1 MTIIN
6 QDYQKNYSQKL
17 ITLPNIAIDFD
28 LPNLSKIQA
37 SKKIIKI
44 NKNVLYNDE
53 AFIRFLEQF
62 FKNEFKI

>member
-1 MTIIN
+1 
-6 QDYQKNYSQKL
+6 L